1 MLFGAGGAAAATVL
15 PALFFAVA
23 VAAPLGWISP
33 EAISHHRMHGLVSNP
48 IARVVLAATLSL
60 TFWHAAHHLRHFA
73 IDLGFRRAEGVVCL
87 VFYGLALV
95 GTLAAVA
102 AVAAL

>member
-1 MLFGAGGAAAATVL
+1 MLFGAGGAAAAAVL

-33 EAISHHRMHGLVSNP
+33 EAISHHRMYGLAANP
-48 IARVVLAATLSL
+48 IARLVLAAVISL
-60 TFWHAAHHLRHFA
+60 TFWHSAHHLRHFA
-73 IDLGFRRAEGVVCL
+73 IDESLLCYVL
-87 VFYGLALV
+87 YGLALA
-95 GTLAAVA
+95 GTVAAVA

>member
-1 MLFGAGGAAAATVL
+1 MLFGAGGAAAAAVL

-33 EAISHHRMHGLVSNP
+33 EAISHHRMYGLAANP
-48 IARVVLAATLSL
+48 IARLVLAAVISL
-60 TFWHAAHHLRHFA
+60 TFWHSAHHLRHFA
-73 IDLGFRRAEGVVCL
+73 IDLGLRRVELLLCYVL
-87 VFYGLALV
+87 YGLALA
-95 GTLAAVA
+95 GTVAAVA